1 MSCAALAWDS
11 PRALELG
18 TILDGLANA
27 IAIAIVSALDI
38 SGDVKWLFGE
48 DIATVGQQPRW
59 LAARA

>member
-27 IAIAIVSALDI
+27 IAIVSALDI
-38 SGDVKWLFGE
+38 SDDVKWLFGE